1 MVNDWLASPVT
12 RISVRLTKRPGSTDW
27 RHHGARAAAY
37 LARLVMFAFVFGA
50 APAAAVEIESGTP
63 GLRRFIS
70 ALWPDAQARG
80 VSSQTF
86 QPAFRSVTV
95 DNTVLALTRRQPES
109 TRPIGRYLAGA
120 ISAAR
125 IAEGRRKAEEWKATL
140 DAVEKRFGV
149 DRWII
154 LAIWAMETHYGALQP
169 RFDVIRSLTTLA
181 YARFRDD
188 FFREELIAALL
199 MLQQGH
205 VPRQAMLGS
214 WAGAMG
220 QPQFMPSSFLKYAVS
235 HSRKGSAN
243 IWTDVPDVFAS
254 IANFLCENGW
264 QRDRAWGFEIVVP
277 AGFDYRRSRAPLDEW
292 ARAGI
297 RRADEAVLSGPDEHI
312 LFFPAGSRG
321 PAFLVADNYSAIK
334 RYNISDH
341 YSLSVAHLADRMR
354 GLELSRRGGR
364 TICRCRAT
372 NASAF
377 SAISR
382 GLAIRSAISRV
393 T

>member
-1 MVNDWLASPVT
+1 M
-12 RISVRLTKRPGSTDW
+12 
-27 RHHGARAAAY
+27 
-37 LARLVMFAFVFGA
+37 
-50 APAAAVEIESGTP
+50 
-63 GLRRFIS
+63 
-70 ALWPDAQARG
+70 
-80 VSSQTF
+80 
-86 QPAFRSVTV
+86 TV

-354 GLELSRRGGR
+354 GLGAIKARWPDDLPLPRDQRISLQRHLARLGYQVSNLQGYIDFPLRG
-364 TICRCRAT
+364 
-372 NASAF
+372 
-377 SAISR
+377 
-382 GLAIRSAISRV
+382 AIREVQVRFNMVPDGNPTPALMNALR
-393 T
+393 TLGAD